1 MGKYELAFIFEVLQ
15 KYKGKYQSWCL
26 VKIACLGEHI
36 KIVFSE
42 ENAIYIPI
50 FNRHH
55 AERSV

>member
-1 MGKYELAFIFEVLQ
+1 MGKYELAFIYHTLKKHQ
-15 KYKGKYQSWCL
+15 GYQSWCL
-26 VKIACLGEHI
+26 VEIACLGEHI